1 MIMKRFGVI
10 GILACLGLGGCT
22 TPEVGSVRWLH
33 HQARIDFKNACIDEY
48 RYANRPLVMIEHQCR
63 EASWRVYPPRRP

>member
-1 MIMKRFGVI
+1 MKRFGII

-22 TPEVGSVRWLH
+22 TPEVGSARWLYH
-33 HQARIDFKNACIDEY
+33 EARIDFKEACVDEF
-48 RYANRPLVMIEHQCR
+48 RYTKQPLVLTEQRCR